1 MTGIETIAAVAT
13 PQVVA
18 GIAKVNALK
27 NALEANEIGP
37 ALLAAT
43 GGASA
48 EYGGLLNGML
58 DASENM
64 RTWLESSG
72 MLEAWTSTREG
83 IEDTAAE
90 VADSMEVFTNEF
102 LDRTGLGDA
111 VEHGIAEGTEFVA
124 DAIPKL
130 DGKLIESRARLA
142 DPYIY
147 TTEMP
152 VPPEIKDLLDD
163 AIHPFAL
170 PPSPEI
176 TFDFFDDVFGK
187 AKEIWRDPAVIAVP
201 LERLAEF
208 EQEVLKWC
216 DDKGCLLTAK
226 KIDTVVGTQ
235 YVPGLAC
242 EVPLVGNMA
251 NVILKT
257 QLDEELTS
265 EELAKAG
272 VDGALI
278 LTLVAA
284 PYLLP
289 AGAVAAG
296 SGTFVAQTAMTGAAI
311 GGSHGGLMAAI
322 TEYANSGDMAKAF
335 EAAGKGILQGAVLGA
350 AGGAAGGAVLYH
362 AGAGLSGSVAA
373 GVAGGAAPGAIAG
386 GVEGFKETG
395 TVEGALQGAGEGA
408 LKGGALGGIIG
419 GAAHGFGRLTGQ
431 IKPLG
436 DYPEGLPNP
445 DGLLVRTAVDRSNIN
460 YGSETIIPGMARHHI
475 KPLSLGGPDVS
486 SNITHIPI
494 KIHSAPHPSHSVINA
509 PTGTIFF
516 S

>member
-1 MTGIETIAAVAT
+1 MTVIETIAAVAT
-13 PQVVA
+13 PEVVA

-37 ALLAAT
+37 ALLAAS

-48 EYGGLLNGML
+48 EYGGLLTGIS
-58 DASENM
+58 DASENL
-64 RTWLESSG
+64 RQFLENSG

-83 IEDTAAE
+83 IEDTAADA
-90 VADSMEVFTNEF
+90 ADGIEVFTNDF
-102 LDRTGLGDA
+102 LERTELGDA
-111 VEHGIAEGTEFVA
+111 VEHGIAEGTEFFSGF
-124 DAIPKL
+124 ISKL
-130 DGKLIESRARLA
+130 NSEEIAKPLVLSEATL
-142 DPYIY
+142 
-147 TTEMP
+147 
-152 VPPEIKDLLDD
+152 PPEMEDLITKKGDILS
-163 AIHPFAL
+163 L
-170 PPSPEI
+170 PSPEEI
-176 TFDFFDDVFGK
+176 SDFFDDLFGT
-187 AKEIWRDPAVIAVP
+187 AKDIWRDPAIIAVP
-201 LERLAEF
+201 IERLAEF
-208 EQEVLKWC
+208 EQEALKWC

-242 EVPLVGNMA
+242 ELPLVGNMA

-257 QLDEELTS
+257 QLDEKLTS
-265 EELAKAG
+265 EELTKAS

-278 LTLVAA
+278 LALVAA

-289 AGAVAAG
+289 TGAVAAG
-296 SGTFVAQTAMTGAAI
+296 SGAFVAQTAMTGAAI

-322 TEYANSGDMAKAF
+322 NEYADSGDTTKAC
-335 EAAGKGILQGAVLGA
+335 EAAGKGILQGAILGA

-395 TVEGALQGAGEGA
+395 TIEGALQGAGEGA

-460 YGSETIIPGMARHHI
+460 YGSEAIIPGMARHHI
-475 KPLSLGGPDVS
+475 KPLSLGGTDVS
-486 SNITHIPI
+486 SNITHIPT
-494 KIHSAPHPSHSVINA
+494 KIHSATHPSHSVINA

-516 S
+516 R

>member
-1 MTGIETIAAVAT
+1 M
-13 PQVVA
+13 
-18 GIAKVNALK
+18 
-27 NALEANEIGP
+27 
-37 ALLAAT
+37 
-43 GGASA
+43 
-48 EYGGLLNGML
+48 
-58 DASENM
+58 
-64 RTWLESSG
+64 
-72 MLEAWTSTREG
+72 
-83 IEDTAAE
+83 
-90 VADSMEVFTNEF
+90 
-102 LDRTGLGDA
+102 
-111 VEHGIAEGTEFVA
+111 
-124 DAIPKL
+124 
-130 DGKLIESRARLA
+130 
-142 DPYIY
+142 
-147 TTEMP
+147 
-152 VPPEIKDLLDD
+152 
-163 AIHPFAL
+163 
-170 PPSPEI
+170 
-176 TFDFFDDVFGK
+176 
-187 AKEIWRDPAVIAVP
+187 
-201 LERLAEF
+201 
-208 EQEVLKWC
+208 
-216 DDKGCLLTAK
+216 
-226 KIDTVVGTQ
+226 GTQ